1 MIASPLGRRPGAE
14 VRPRAV
20 LDSIV
25 TYTVAF
31 LIGSNALTYYS
42 AQYRLAGRTI
52 LLVGLWFAI
61 RAVSSRQGHDAFIR
75 LLRIDVLLWMLLVAL
90 PLLFMLFADRSFIH
104 SDWTNQIACIAL
116 FAIGLLIG
124 NRPELGGALALA
136 AFGIV
141 VVSAAMNVYE
151 LLVQNNAWSVA
162 PGRSAGW
169 YVNPNISAATL
180 ALYGIVFYA
189 IRDERYRVLDLP
201 ILVVMF
207 VGVVTTFSRGGMIL
221 FCVASASYLLSS
233 RGALGLLSAGRRI
246 AVAAVGLLLAAWV
259 AFAVVLPK
267 LSLTEDAERRL
278 ASIQGREIVKDYGT
292 DRAAGAVL
300 GMRAIR
306 KAPWTGVGVRTS
318 LEMEEGPHNMF
329 VGLAM
334 DMGVAVPALFAFL
347 ILRWVW
353 AGLARRNQMASAM
366 SACLT
371 GLWLTLYGLSSH
383 NVLYEPASLIG
394 VAIAVSAFW
403 GTASRNRSSARG
415 GQGRIGRAG
424 QPAAP
429 GRIVGVLRGEP

>member
-1 MIASPLGRRPGAE
+1 MTASPFGRGSGHE
-14 VRPRAV
+14 VRPRAA
-20 LDSIV
+20 LDSVV
-25 TYTVAF
+25 TYTVAL

-104 SDWTNQIACIAL
+104 SDWTNQVACIAL

-136 AFGIV
+136 AFSIV

-189 IRDERYRVLDLP
+189 IRDERYRVLDIP
-201 ILVVMF
+201 ILIMMF
-207 VGVVTTFSRGGMIL
+207 VGVVATFSRGGMIL
-221 FCVASASYLLSS
+221 FCVASLSYLLSN
-233 RGALGLLSAGRRI
+233 RGAFGLVSAGRRI
-246 AVAAVGLLLAAWV
+246 AVAAAGLLIAAWV
-259 AFAVVLPK
+259 VFAMVLPK

-278 ASIQGREIVKDYGT
+278 ASIQGHEVVKDYGT

-300 GMRAIR
+300 GVRAVR

-334 DMGVAVPALFAFL
+334 DMGVVAPFLFAFL

-353 AGLARRNQMASAM
+353 VGFARRNQMASAM
-366 SACLT
+366 SACVT
-371 GLWLTLYGLSSH
+371 GLWLTLYGFSSH
-383 NVLYEPASLIG
+383 NVLYEPASLLG
-394 VAIAVSAFW
+394 VAIAVSVFW
-403 GTASRNRSSARG
+403 GTTSRMRSSARVG
-415 GQGRIGRAG
+415 HGRIGRASR
-424 QPAAP
+424 PTAP
-429 GRIVGVLRGEP
+429 RRIVGVRRGEP